1 MNKDQKLLAE
11 AYEQMASGITSG
23 FEAQIKSLA
32 GPNYYTIG
40 KTPEGKKYGVI
51 QEYDKYD
58 DGDRWIEEIN
68 YRLEVEGEL
77 GKYISDAKGKEL
89 MAKARQECPELNKQ

>member
-11 AYEQMASGITSG
+11 AYEQMASGNAPG

-32 GPNYYTIG
+32 GRNYYALG
-40 KTPEGKKYGVI
+40 KTPEGKNYAVI

-58 DGDRWIEEIN
+58 DGDRWIEEVN
-68 YRLEVEGEL
+68 YRLEIEGEE

-89 MAKARQECPELNKQ
+89 TVKARQEYPELNK